1 MNDAERWREVDRVF
15 EAALDCPPGERPAFL
30 EAACAE
36 DPALRREVERLLA
49 ADARDAVFLDR
60 PADEVLGL
68 MVGDR
73 GEQQRLGPYRLLRAI
88 GRGGMGAVYLAVR
101 DDEQYERLVAVK
113 ILRAGLE
120 DTELRH
126 RFLAER
132 QILARLEHPNIARLY
147 DGGSTEAGRPYL
159 VMELI
164 EGLPV
169 DEYCDRHRLTVD
181 QRLALFLRICAAVQ
195 YAHQNL
201 LVHRDI
207 KPANI
212 LVTPQGEPKLLDFG
226 IAKQLGP
233 AAAADSLTRTGLR
246 VMTPSYASPEQVKG
260 EAITTASDVYS
271 LGVLLYELLAGRSPY
286 QVAEGAPPYEIER
299 AINEQGPE
307 RPGAALLRS
316 GEPPPEEIAAARS
329 SRPAAL
335 RRRLAGD
342 LDTIALTALRKEPA
356 RRYESVARLA
366 SDLGRHLQDLP
377 VSARPDTLGYRTR
390 KFVRRHRAAVATA
403 AAVVLLVTGLVASL
417 FVQGRQTA
425 QERDKSRYALSFL
438 VDTFKQADPSQTR
451 GEHLSARE
459 VLDRGAERVSL
470 ELASQ
475 PDIQAALMDAI
486 GEVNLGLGR
495 IDRAAPLLEGAL
507 ATRRRIV
514 GSESLEV
521 AESLE
526 HIASLRVARSDFA
539 GGETLLAQALDL
551 KRRLLGAS
559 HVEVAKTLNHL
570 GQTVA
575 EKGDIRR
582 AEPLHRQALDI
593 ARRAEGPQGPT
604 VAASLVFLAR
614 RRDESGDYPAA
625 EALFQQGLAMD
636 RRLLGEQHPTYLQ
649 FEMAYVELL
658 VNQGKHRQAEA
669 VLRRSLAIQ
678 RKIWGEHHP
687 ILVEIL
693 SSLAVTRNQQGD
705 LAGAEAL
712 YRQALIGAR
721 ESYGEES
728 APVSDALAN
737 LGIVLED
744 QGRYEEA
751 IPLQEQAL
759 AIRRR
764 IHGDRHQRVAHSLL
778 HLSQTRR
785 GLGQLELALPLARQS
800 LAILQETLGPE
811 HPYVAYSSQ
820 AVGLILR
827 DQRKTAEAE
836 PYLRRGVELL
846 SKSVP
851 PGHPQ
856 IALAQVELAVCLT
869 DLGRLEEAEGLLR
882 SAEPVLSSH
891 FGPDSPQM
899 RQLREGSA
907 AIARRRRSDPAG
919 ALKHS

>member
-1 MNDAERWREVDRVF
+1 MNDAARWREVDLVF
-15 EAALDCPPGERPAFL
+15 EAALDRPPGERTAFL
-30 EAACAE
+30 ETACAG
-36 DPALRREVERLLA
+36 DPVLRHEVERLLA
-49 ADARDAVFLDR
+49 ADAREAAFIDR
-60 PADEVLGL
+60 PADEILGL
-68 MVGDR
+68 MVGDG
-73 GEQQRLGPYRLLRAI
+73 GEPQRLGPYRLLRAI
-88 GRGGMGAVYLAVR
+88 GRGGMGAVYVAVR

-113 ILRAGLE
+113 ILRSGLE

-147 DGGSTEAGRPYL
+147 DGGTTKDGRPYL

-181 QRLALFLRICAAVQ
+181 QRLALFLRICSAVQ

-201 LVHRDI
+201 LVHRDL

-226 IAKQLGP
+226 IAKQLEP
-233 AAAADSLTRTGLR
+233 SAAETDARTRTGLR

-260 EAITTASDVYS
+260 GAITTASDVYS

-286 QVAEGAPPYEIER
+286 QVEEGAPPYELER
-299 AINEQGPE
+299 AVNEQEPE
-307 RPGAALLRS
+307 RPSMALLRPGKPS
-316 GEPPPEEIAAARS
+316 AGDIAAARG
-329 SRPAAL
+329 SRPEAL
-335 RRRLAGD
+335 RRRLADD
-342 LDTIALTALRKEPA
+342 LDTIVLTALRKEPP
-356 RRYESVARLA
+356 RRYESVARLS
-366 SDLGRHLQDLP
+366 SDLERHLQNLP
-377 VSARPDTLGYRTR
+377 VSARPDTLGYRIR
-390 KFVRRHRAAVATA
+390 KFVRRHRAAVSAA
-403 AAVVLLVTGLVASL
+403 AAVVLVVAGLIASL
-417 FVQGRQTA
+417 FVQGRQTI
-425 QERDKSRYALSFL
+425 QERDKARYALTFL

-451 GEHLSARE
+451 GERLSARE
-459 VLDRGAERVSL
+459 ILDQGAERVSR
-470 ELASQ
+470 ELASE

-507 ATRRRIV
+507 ATRRRIA
-514 GSESLEV
+514 GPESLEV

-526 HIASLRVARSDFA
+526 NVASLRVARSDFA
-539 GGETLLAQALDL
+539 GGEKLLAQALDL

-575 EKGDIRR
+575 ERGDFKR

-593 ARRAEGPQGPT
+593 ARKAEGPEGLT
-604 VAASLVFLAR
+604 VADSLFFLAR

-625 EALFQQGLAMD
+625 ETLFQQGLAME
-636 RRLLGEQHPTYLQ
+636 RRLLGEQHPSYLS
-649 FEMAYVELL
+649 FERAYVQLL
-658 VNQGKHRQAEA
+658 VNQGKYRQAEA
-669 VLRRSLAIQ
+669 VLRRSLASQ
-678 RKIWGEHHP
+678 RKAWGEHHP
-687 ILVEIL
+687 ELAEIRNA
-693 SSLAVTRNQQGD
+693 LAVARTGQGD
-705 LAGAEAL
+705 LLGAEAL
-712 YRQALIGAR
+712 YRQALVGYR

-728 APVSDALAN
+728 AQVSLTLAN

-744 QGRYEEA
+744 QRRYEEA

-764 IHGDRHQRVAHSLL
+764 IYGDRHQVVAHSLL
-778 HLSQTRR
+778 HLAQTRR
-785 GLGQLELALPLARQS
+785 GLGQLELALPRARQS

-836 PYLRRGVELL
+836 PYLRKSVELL
-846 SKSVP
+846 IKSVP

-856 IALAQVELAVCLT
+856 VALAQVELAVCLT
-869 DLGRLEEAEGLLR
+869 DVGRLQEAEGLLR
-882 SAEPVLSSH
+882 SAEPVLAVH

-899 RQLREGSA
+899 RQLRNGRTT
-907 AIARRRRSDPAG
+907 IARRQSGR
-919 ALKHS
+919 

>member
-15 EAALDCPPGERPAFL
+15 EAALDRPPDERTAL
-30 EAACAE
+30 LDEACGG
-36 DPALRREVERLLA
+36 DHALRREVEKLLA
-49 ADARDAVFLDR
+49 ADAREDVFFDR
-60 PADEVLGL
+60 PPDEVLGF
-68 MVGDR
+68 MAGDR
-73 GEQQRLGPYRLLRAI
+73 GEPQRLGPYRLLRPI
-88 GRGGMGAVYLAVR
+88 GYGGMGAVHLAVR

-147 DGGSTEAGRPYL
+147 DGGSTDDGRPYL

-164 EGLPV
+164 DGLPV
-169 DEYCDRHRLTVD
+169 DEYCDRHRLTID

-195 YAHQNL
+195 HAHQNL

-212 LVTPQGEPKLLDFG
+212 LVTPEGEPKLLDFG
-226 IAKQLGP
+226 IAKQLEP
-233 AAAADSLTRTGLR
+233 AAAADARTRTGLR

-286 QVAEGAPPYEIER
+286 QVAEGAPLYELER
-299 AINEQGPE
+299 TIDEQEPE
-307 RPGAALLRS
+307 RPSTALLRPGTPS
-316 GEPPPEEIAAARS
+316 PEEIAAARG

-342 LDTIALTALRKEPA
+342 LDTIVLAALRKEPQ

-366 SDLGRHLQDLP
+366 SDLERHLQNLP

-390 KFVRRHRAAVATA
+390 KLVRRHRFAIAAAA
-403 AAVVLLVTGLVASL
+403 AAVLLVAGLVASL
-417 FVQGRQTA
+417 FVQGRRTVR
-425 QERDKSRYALSFL
+425 ERDKARYALSFL
-438 VDTFKQADPSQTR
+438 VDTFKQADPSHTR
-451 GEHLSARE
+451 GERLSARE
-459 VLDRGAERVSL
+459 ILDRGAARVSR
-470 ELASQ
+470 ELAGQ

-507 ATRRRIV
+507 ATRRRTA

-526 HIASLRVARSDFA
+526 HVASLRVARSDFA
-539 GGETLLAQALDL
+539 GGEKLLTQALEV
-551 KRRLLGAS
+551 KRQRLGGS
-559 HVEVAKTLNHL
+559 HVEVAKTLNRL
-570 GQTVA
+570 GQTIA
-575 EKGDIRR
+575 EKGDLER
-582 AEPLHRQALDI
+582 AEPLHRQALAI
-593 ARRAEGPQGPT
+593 AQEVEGPEGPT
-604 VAASLVFLAR
+604 VADSLLFLAR

-625 EALFQQGLAMD
+625 EALFQQGLAMK
-636 RRLLGEQHPTYLQ
+636 RRLLGEQHPTYLHV
-649 FEMAYVELL
+649 ESAYVQLL
-658 VNQGKHRQAEA
+658 INQGKYEQAEA

-678 RKIWGEHHP
+678 RQAWGEHHP
-687 ILVEIL
+687 EVAAILEA
-693 SSLAVTRNQQGD
+693 LAVTRHARGD
-705 LAGAEAL
+705 FSGAEAL
-712 YRQALIGAR
+712 YRQALVGLR

-728 APVSDALAN
+728 EQVSTTLAN
-737 LGIVLED
+737 IGTALED
-744 QGRYEEA
+744 QGRYEDA
-751 IPLQEQAL
+751 IPPQERAL

-764 IHGDRHQRVAHSLL
+764 IYGDRHQVVAHSLL
-778 HLSQTRR
+778 HLAQTRR
-785 GLGQLELALPLARQS
+785 ELRQLESALPLARQS

-811 HPYVAYSSQ
+811 HPYVAYASQ

-827 DQRKTAEAE
+827 DQRKPAEAE
-836 PYLRRGVELL
+836 PHLRRGVELL
-846 SKSVP
+846 SASVP

-856 IALAQVELAVCLT
+856 VALAQMELAACLT

-882 SAEPVLSSH
+882 GAEPVLSSRY
-891 FGPDSPQM
+891 GPSSPQM
-899 RQLREGSA
+899 RQLRDAKA
-907 AIARRRRSDPAG
+907 AIARRQSGR
-919 ALKHS
+919 